1 MLRQMKTGVSFPL
14 RIDGGDDRYPLRLQM
29 PTRRTH
35 KLEIITL
42 KSSTEKKRRF
52 AEKKKDAN

>member
-1 MLRQMKTGVSFPL
+1 MKTGVSFPL